1 MQSSGGMSASVSSEP
16 VDVKSPDLAR
26 DGRARTKSPGLRS
39 PLSSSADADAVKFQ
53 KSVLDAQANFAER
66 GKVALADQ
74 LGAELKEGWTLQCH
88 LIALQEE
95 KTALQGLLDMPER
108 KNMVNQVKEA
118 KEEVERLRVRVRAAN
133 VDFTRMQ
140 AEIKSLE
147 KERTAVQDK
156 CNLVENRNSELK
168 KKIEVKIQE
177 RGDLEASL
185 AKLKAQCDA
194 LRAKLFAAESER
206 DDLQNQILSATADR
220 QTLKDA
226 LTTKGHESTALKAK
240 LSALE
245 GQRKAMQGLLSS
257 AEREHDLLGSKLLS
271 STTKAHALETRAMT
285 SISPTWK
292 DRLPSEPASPALS
305 KSPPYPV
312 LRERIPASPASPG
325 STTRV
330 NPPSRDLLKA
340 SQGRKQAASA
350 GRLTPNTP
358 DRAVDRA
365 QLRKTASNANI
376 NIQRA
381 GSDLGSAST
390 MDEKAADSTIDEK
403 TPAAKSDIPIS
414 DIPMSDIPISDIPIS
429 PASLEETRRASDSPV
444 SVKLDHDENDEKE
457 STVPPTIDLTG
468 ERPVSVAPHSPAAS
482 SASSASTEAELPK
495 NALYR
500 SSNGLIVEDEN
511 GEPSVQTSVEVKEFE
526 EHMVRMERSMVLFWR
541 TVSAADPHATVRL
554 QDTVK
559 FRRSA
564 TEVMENLGRIRTF
577 MADILKSETGSKHR
591 PRLFKVFGEDHCQK
605 LGTVTA
611 WTELLKDAAEGTHLA
626 DDHRLN
632 ETEREVTA
640 IKQILSERHVDV
652 EDKMQI
658 AHDKAVDKLEEQVP
672 AKEVKRSM
680 KSIRTASGTDAFTSS
695 FIKGVVLNE
704 DEQQVA
710 TCEMQARLDLVADID
725 GKTSSHSALEL
736 IDKLFDMYDEDQ
748 SGVLEGKE
756 YDLAIQDLTTHI
768 MKKAGLP
775 ETFRVKMENWVTNV
789 VDDNLDGHIDRE
801 EARSG
806 FSKMLKYDG
815 EK

>member
-1 MQSSGGMSASVSSEP
+1 MSAIVSSEP
-16 VDVKSPDLAR
+16 VDVKSPDVAK
-26 DGRARTKSPGLRS
+26 DVRARTKSPGHRS

-140 AEIKSLE
+140 AEIKSLD

-156 CNLVENRNSELK
+156 CNLVDNRNSELK

-206 DDLQNQILSATADR
+206 DDFQNQILSATADR

-358 DRAVDRA
+358 DKAVDRA
-365 QLRKTASNANI
+365 QLRKTASNANL

-390 MDEKAADSTIDEK
+390 IDEKA
-403 TPAAKSDIPIS
+403 PAAKSDIPIS
-414 DIPMSDIPISDIPIS
+414 DIPISDKPISDIPIS
-429 PASLEETRRASDSPV
+429 PASLEETRRASDSPA
-444 SVKLDHDENDEKE
+444 SVKLDDDENDEKE
-457 STVPPTIDLTG
+457 STVPPIIDLTG
-468 ERPVSVAPHSPAAS
+468 ARPVSMAPHSPAAS
-482 SASSASTEAELPK
+482 SASSASTESELPK
-495 NALYR
+495 NAHYR

-511 GEPSVQTSVEVKEFE
+511 GEPSVQSSVEVKEFE
-526 EHMVRMERSMVLFWR
+526 EHMARMERSMVLFWR
-541 TVSAADPHATVRL
+541 TVSAANPNAAVRL

-559 FRRSA
+559 FRRSS
-564 TEVMENLGRIRTF
+564 TEVMENLGRIRNF

-611 WTELLKDAAEGTHLA
+611 WTELLKDAAEGTPLA
-626 DDHRLN
+626 SDHRLN

-640 IKQILSERHVDV
+640 IKQILSESHCDVDNN
-652 EDKMQI
+652 MLI

-672 AKEVKRSM
+672 AREVKRSM
-680 KSIRTASGTDAFTSS
+680 KSIRTASGSDAFTSS
-695 FIKGVVLNE
+695 FIKGVILNE
-704 DEQQVA
+704 EEQKA
-710 TCEMQARLDLVADID
+710 ADSEMQARLDLVADID
-725 GKTSSHSALEL
+725 SKTSSHSALEL
-736 IDKLFDMYDEDQ
+736 VDKLFDIYDEDQ

-775 ETFRVKMENWVTNV
+775 EEFRVKMENWVTNV

-801 EARSG
+801 EARTG